1 MDASSRPLRS
11 KSSRMGLWFLAFCAL
26 ALAVSQ
32 RLDLSLCADARHA
45 TIREL
50 VRGER
55 DADVVFVGS
64 SQTARGVVPA
74 LFDARARE
82 LLGRDVR
89 SVNISTFGNAR
100 HISYLTLE
108 RWLAVH
114 PETQVVYVECGVLS
128 DVPEYPHK
136 TLTRFGEPLDALAM
150 AWQRPYAYRDGK
162 EFLQLEKAG
171 AGFDLGGIF
180 RAWSVAQLNIDLAL
194 DVLGRG
200 PEDCVRTLANL
211 AAERGASPYWMPGE
225 PEMRAVV
232 ARQVDERGYFRIE
245 LDSEEGI
252 AARRSVEKQ
261 AAVVSYEKALAAE
274 WKGPD
279 DFADPGRFRVTRL
292 YAEKIARLCR
302 ERGIRLVFLD
312 QPNFRGRPLRPAQV
326 EFYRSL
332 GELFQ
337 QDKSVLYREESFLDS
352 GHLSVVGA
360 EFASRA
366 LAEHFAALK

>member
-11 KSSRMGLWFLAFCAL
+11 KSSQAGLWFLAFCAL

-32 RLDLSLCADARHA
+32 HFDLSLCADARHA

-50 VRGER
+50 VRGES
-55 DADVVFVGS
+55 DAEVVFVGS
-64 SQTARGVVPA
+64 SQTARGVMPA
-74 LFDARARE
+74 VFDARASE

-89 SVNISTFGNAR
+89 SVNVSTFGNAR

-108 RWLAVH
+108 RWLAEH
-114 PETQVVYVECGVLS
+114 SAPRVVYVECGVLS

-136 TLTRFGEPLDALAM
+136 TLTRFGEPLDALTM
-150 AWQRPYAYRDGK
+150 ALQRPYAYRDGK
-162 EFLQLEKAG
+162 EFQLLEKSG
-171 AGFDLGGIF
+171 SGFDVGGIF

-326 EFYRSL
+326 EYYRSL

>member
-1 MDASSRPLRS
+1 MSASPRPLRS
-11 KSSRMGLWFLAFCAL
+11 KSSLTGLWFVAFCAL
-26 ALAVSQ
+26 ALAISQ
-32 RLDLSLCADARHA
+32 RFDLSLCADARHA

-55 DADVVFVGS
+55 DAEVVFVGS
-64 SQTARGVVPA
+64 SQTARGVIPA
-74 LFDARARE
+74 TFDARASE
-82 LLGRDVR
+82 LLGREVR
-89 SVNISTFGNAR
+89 STNLSTFGNAR
-100 HISYLTLE
+100 HISFLTLE
-108 RWLAVH
+108 RWLEQH
-114 PETQVVYVECGVLS
+114 PAPAVVYVECGVLS

-162 EFLQLEKAG
+162 EFVQLEKSG
-171 AGFDLGGIF
+171 AGIDVAGIF
-180 RAWSVAQLNIDLAL
+180 RAWSVAQLNVDLAL

-200 PEDCVRTLANL
+200 SEDCVRVLANL
-211 AAERGASPYWMPGE
+211 ALQRGSSPYWIPGE
-225 PEMRAVV
+225 PQLASVV
-232 ARQVDERGYFRIE
+232 ARQVAERGYFRIE
-245 LDSEEGI
+245 LDSEEGV

-261 AAVVSYEKALAAE
+261 AAAVSYEKALAAE

-279 DFADPGRFRVTRL
+279 EFADPQRFRVARL
-292 YAEKIARLCR
+292 YAEKIAQLCR

-332 GELFQ
+332 GELFV

-352 GHLSVVGA
+352 GHMSVSGA

-366 LAEHFAALK
+366 LAEHFATLR